1 VVREQLFL
9 KFGKELAHQAM
20 HNHDNCVNARVVHK
34 LSIQT
39 PENYLVFQYLNEIAK
54 AYGLDWKAE
63 FAPEPV
69 KIETSNLTMQF
80 PAPPMGGTPIPG
92 PSPTQLMFP
101 TPPTGLSPAP
111 SSTPM
116 FPDPPRSTPPPS
128 SGPSYNDV
136 PVPDF
141 NMNGMP
147 GGALGNGNSNGSANL
162 NLPTPPSFPTTSS
175 GFPQVPNNSSFPS
188 VPSNSGPSNSDK
200 LEFPSPPGTTKSS
213 SSNLSNFDFPTPP
226 GESSSSGDSGVPD
239 FDELTARFEK
249 LKKRDS

>member
-1 VVREQLFL
+1 VVREQLFY

-20 HNHDNCVNARVVHK
+20 HNHENCVNARVVHK

-63 FAPEPV
+63 FTPEPI
-69 KIETSNLTMQF
+69 KIETLSPAASNHMEF
-80 PAPPMGGTPIPG
+80 PIP
-92 PSPTQLMFP
+92 PSSAATSTQLMFP
-101 TPPTGLSPAP
+101 TPPSGISPVP
-111 SSTPM
+111 NSTPF
-116 FPDPPRSTPPPS
+116 FPDAPRTAPPPS

-141 NMNGMP
+141 NPSGMP
-147 GGALGNGNSNGSANL
+147 GGAFGNGPNNVSF
-162 NLPTPPSFPTTSS
+162 PTPPSFPQIPTTAS
-175 GFPQVPNNSSFPS
+175 GFPQVPDNNRS
-188 VPSNSGPSNSDK
+188 SNSTSTK
-200 LEFPSPPGTTKSS
+200 LEFPSPPGTTKTSDVSS
-213 SSNLSNFDFPTPP
+213 FDFPTPP
-226 GESSSSGDSGVPD
+226 GDSSDTTTDSGGVPD